1 MDLSKQGN
9 FSSVEMIPFI
19 APDLINESGLV
30 IFLTTMPTFVFFPKG
45 TTTLVPFFMLVA
57 DL

>member
-1 MDLSKQGN
+1 
-9 FSSVEMIPFI
+9 MITFI